1 MVHGDPRPENIFLTP
16 LTFIDF
22 QLSMEAPAEH
32 DIMWMT
38 IYGFESEY
46 RRDHELEL
54 LFHFHNC
61 LRKRG
66 VNTKSHSIEAVAFHY
81 ADATGFMLAQQIMQ
95 QKFCQES
102 QERSTCIETFVDVL
116 LRLDSFIQDWNISE
130 MLKFNLSRVKQGLMK
145 QPITNSQLRA
155 CIPDSIV
162 SKIDSMKSSQPQEE
176 EDLS

>member
-1 MVHGDPRPENIFLTP
+1 MHRSTLVHGDPRPENIFLTP

-22 QLSMEAPAEH
+22 QLAKEAPAEH

-66 VNTKSHSIEAVAFHY
+66 INTKSHQSRLSHFIMQ
-81 ADATGFMLAQQIMQ
+81 TPRFMLAQQIIAA
-95 QKFCQES
+95 KVLSKKVKKDPLASNFCRCTS
-102 QERSTCIETFVDVL
+102 SARFIHS
-116 LRLDSFIQDWNISE
+116 RLGHFRDAQI
-130 MLKFNLSRVKQGLMK
+130 
-145 QPITNSQLRA
+145 
-155 CIPDSIV
+155 
-162 SKIDSMKSSQPQEE
+162 
-176 EDLS
+176 

>member
-66 VNTKSHSIEAVAFHY
+66 INTKSHSIEAVAFHY
-81 ADATGFMLAQQIMQ
+81 ADATGFMLAQQIIAA
-95 QKFCQES
+95 KVLS
-102 QERSTCIETFVDVL
+102 KKVKKDPLASKLFVDVL
-116 LRLDSFIQDWNISE
+116 LRLDSFIQDWDISE
-130 MLKFNLSRVKQGLMK
+130 MLKFNLSRVKQGLTK

-176 EDLS
+176 EDL